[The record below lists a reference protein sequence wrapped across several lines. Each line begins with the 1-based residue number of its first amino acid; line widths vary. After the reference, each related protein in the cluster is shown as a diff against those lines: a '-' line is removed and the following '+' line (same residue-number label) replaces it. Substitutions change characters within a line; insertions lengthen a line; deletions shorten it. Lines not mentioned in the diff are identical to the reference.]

1 MRHIMVKT
9 GRWEISPYRP
19 NPPNMIDSC
28 NSITLADYKSP
39 KEGSF
44 LTKCLPSDSLFLSAF
59 YRLTPRFSSTFFMN
73 FS

>member
-1 MRHIMVKT
+1 MVKI

-39 KEGSF
+39 KGGNF

-59 YRLTPRFSSTFFMN
+59 HRLTPRFSSTFFMN